1 MRLQHLDEGGEGDVQ
16 GSPICQSFG
25 QGIAKHAASS
35 WQLRGFK
42 HWLGDMDRSALW
54 FRFHMLQHPVQQGI
68 LSWSRELIDRSEV
81 RVSDESILARDN
93 VSAAMP
99 IAELSKLWRKC
110 CAALR
115 AALFP
120 MLKL

>member
-1 MRLQHLDEGGEGDVQ
+1 MV
-16 GSPICQSFG
+16 SF
-25 QGIAKHAASS
+25 
-35 WQLRGFK
+35 
-42 HWLGDMDRSALW
+42 
-54 FRFHMLQHPVQQGI
+54 HPVQQGI